1 LFDSLGV
8 RGRYLLGCGFHN
20 ILNADRA
27 GETVEGTSDQ
37 HILTQETAGFLLVVD
52 VVPDIVVIVFQ
63 YKPNRVLGDN
73 SSAERLKL
81 GLCLR
86 NRLLRAIGLPPV
98 RRLQDAAKQNR

>member
-8 RGRYLLGCGFHN
+8 RGRYLLGCGFHD
-20 ILNADRA
+20 ILNADCA

-37 HILTQETAGFLLVVD
+37 YILAQETAGFLLVVD

-73 SSAERLKL
+73 SSPERLKL

-86 NRLLRAIGLPPV
+86 NRLGAIGLPRV
-98 RRLQDAAKQNR
+98 RWLQDAAKQNR